1 MENKCHIKVCACRWV
16 KKDSGQAK
24 GTWHIDNTE
33 LKTTTFHLE
42 GSKEM
47 MVCHI
52 PERSLPV
59 PRSPSVLQREPDTT
73 LRMNR
78 LPWHSPDF

>member
-1 MENKCHIKVCACRWV
+1 MENEYHIEVCACRWV
-16 KKDSGQAK
+16 KKDLGQAK
-24 GTWHIDNTE
+24 GTRHTDNTE

-42 GSKEM
+42 SSKE

-78 LPWHSPDF
+78 LPWPSPDF

>member
-1 MENKCHIKVCACRWV
+1 MENKYHIEVCACRWV
-16 KKDSGQAK
+16 KKDSGQLK
-24 GTWHIDNTE
+24 GTWHTDNTE
-33 LKTTTFHLE
+33 LKTTTLYL
-42 GSKEM
+42 GSSKE

-73 LRMNR
+73 LTMNR
-78 LPWHSPDF
+78 LPWPSPNF